1 MDYSI
6 RPEVFEK
13 IVLKLKEQGESMDKA
28 YKAGIDLISF
38 TVPYESVISMLIGSI
53 YGQEGRDTF
62 DWWCYER
69 DFGKRTDLKM
79 TDKDGNELCRTIEEL
94 HQYLEENKVN
104 DYYLSKYQIMTD
116 EERKDLLDKLISD
129 YEQP

>member
-6 RPEVFEK
+6 KLEVFEK

-38 TVPYESVISMLIGSI
+38 TGPYESVISMLIGSI
-53 YGQEGRDTF
+53 YGQEGKETF
-62 DWWCYER
+62 DWWCYEKN
-69 DFGKRTDLKM
+69 FGERTDLTM

-104 DYYLSKYQIMTD
+104 DYYLSKYEIMTD
-116 EERKDLLDKLISD
+116 EERKDLLNQLMSD

>member
-6 RPEVFEK
+6 RPEVFER
-13 IVLKLKEQGESMDKA
+13 IVFELKEQQEKLDKV
-28 YKAGIDLISF
+28 YKAGIDLIDF
-38 TVPYESVISMLIGSI
+38 TGPYESVISMLIGSI

-62 DWWCYER
+62 DWWCYEKN
-69 DFGKRTDLKM
+69 FGERTDLKM

>member
-6 RPEVFEK
+6 KLEVFER

-38 TVPYESVISMLIGSI
+38 TGPYESVISMLIGSI
-53 YGQEGRDTF
+53 YGQEGKETF
-62 DWWCYER
+62 DWWCYEKN
-69 DFGKRTDLKM
+69 FGEQTDLTM

-104 DYYLSKYQIMTD
+104 DYHLSKYQIMTD
-116 EERKDLLDKLISD
+116 EERTALLNQLMSD

>member
-6 RPEVFEK
+6 KLEVFK
-13 IVLKLKEQGESMDKA
+13 RIVLKLKEQGESMDKA

-38 TVPYESVISMLIGSI
+38 TGPYESVISMLIGSI
-53 YGQEGRDTF
+53 YGQEGKETF
-62 DWWCYER
+62 DWWCYEKN
-69 DFGKRTDLKM
+69 FGERTDLTM

-94 HQYLEENKVN
+94 HQYLEDNKVN

-116 EERKDLLDKLISD
+116 EERTALLNQLISD

>member
-28 YKAGIDLISF
+28 YKAGIDLINF
-38 TVPYESVISMLIGSI
+38 TGPYESVISMLIGSI
-53 YGQEGRDTF
+53 YGQEGKETF
-62 DWWCYER
+62 DWWCYEKN
-69 DFGKRTDLKM
+69 FGERTDLTM

-94 HQYLEENKVN
+94 HQYLEDNKVN
-104 DYYLSKYQIMTD
+104 DYYLSKYEIMTD
-116 EERKDLLDKLISD
+116 EERKDLLNQLMSD

>member
-6 RPEVFEK
+6 RPEVFER
-13 IVLKLKEQGESMDKA
+13 IVFELKEQQEKLDKA
-28 YKAGIDLISF
+28 YKTGIDLIDF
-38 TVPYESVISMLIGSI
+38 TCPYESVISMLIGSI

-62 DWWCYER
+62 DWWCYEKN
-69 DFGKRTDLKM
+69 FGERTDLKM
-79 TDKDGNELCRTIEEL
+79 TDKDENELCRTIEEL

-129 YEQP
+129 YE

>member
-6 RPEVFEK
+6 RPEVFER
-13 IVLKLKEQGESMDKA
+13 IIFELKEQQQKLDKA
-28 YKAGIDLISF
+28 YEAGIDHINF
-38 TVPYESVISMLIGSI
+38 TGSYESVITMLIGSI
-53 YGQEGRDTF
+53 YGQEGKETF
-62 DWWCYER
+62 DWWCYEKN
-69 DFGKRTDLKM
+69 FGERTDLTM

-116 EERKDLLDKLISD
+116 EERKDLLNKLISD

>member
-6 RPEVFEK
+6 KLEVFER

-38 TVPYESVISMLIGSI
+38 TGPYESVISMLIGSI
-53 YGQEGRDTF
+53 YGQEGKETF

-79 TDKDGNELCRTIEEL
+79 TDKDENELCRTIEEL

-116 EERKDLLDKLISD
+116 EERKDLLDKLTSY